1 MTASAAPPV
10 VERLDDYLHR
20 RSRSG
25 LPLSPGEVVT
35 LAVGVLRGCQRAEDR
50 SHRGF
55 WALTARGCPTLVDES
70 EGEGDDVL
78 AETARILARLAD
90 LTDRDG
96 RPLVE
101 RARETVLT
109 HPPRAW
115 EGAERRL
122 FAWADPVPLVLGPLA
137 PIAAVETGPREA
149 SAPSP
154 SGLLAVVDADMATMV
169 AEAVRDVR
177 EKLRRVRHLRWITF
191 GTVAVATALV
201 LGLLLPS
208 SAPASIPTGDSGP
221 SATAWANEEIPD
233 ATPPA
238 TPTPTGHPTVLELG
252 GSTHLLDVQ
261 TRTPAPSETSADG
274 EIVAAARALLESYA
288 ACAGE
293 AGCEQRL
300 REGRAAADDETPMDP
315 AVADIALVDDFGGLA
330 VVRLDDGGRRQYVT
344 LVRDKDRWLVRAVR
358 SGTDQPS

>member
-1 MTASAAPPV
+1 MIASAAPPV

-35 LAVGVLRGCQRAEDR
+35 LAVGVLRGCHRAEDR

-55 WALTARGCPTLVDES
+55 WALTARGCPTLLDEG

-78 AETARILARLAD
+78 AETARVLARLAD
-90 LTDRDG
+90 MTDRDG

-101 RARETVLT
+101 RARDTVLT
-109 HPPRAW
+109 DPPRAW
-115 EGAERRL
+115 EEAERRL

-137 PIAAVETGPREA
+137 PIVAADTGPVRAPAA
-149 SAPSP
+149 SA
-154 SGLLAVVDADMATMV
+154 SGFLTTVDADVATMV

-191 GTVAVATALV
+191 GAVAVATALV

-208 SAPASIPTGDSGP
+208 SAPASIPAGDPGP
-221 SATAWANEEIPD
+221 SATTWADEEIPD

-238 TPTPTGHPTVLELG
+238 TPTPSGHPTVLDLG
-252 GSTHLLDVQ
+252 GTTHLLDVQ

-274 EIVAAARALLESYA
+274 EIVASARALLELYA

-293 AGCEQRL
+293 PGCEQRL
-300 REGRAAADDETPMDP
+300 REGRAAGDDETPMNP
-315 AVADIALVDDFGGLA
+315 AVADITLVDDFGGLA
-330 VVRLDDGGRRQYVT
+330 VFRLDAGDRRQYVT